1 MTRRIERDPEPWEFS
16 EDNFRYLE
24 ASLLRAE
31 LRERHEDRPGITWSA
46 IKGAVI
52 GVSISLM
59 CWWGIISFVLWV
71 KGW

>member
-1 MTRRIERDPEPWEFS
+1 MRRIERDPEPWEFS

-24 ASLLRAE
+24 AMAE
-31 LRERHEDRPGITWSA
+31 LREHHHDAPGINWSA
-46 IKGAVI
+46 VKAFAI
-52 GVSISLM
+52 GVSISLV